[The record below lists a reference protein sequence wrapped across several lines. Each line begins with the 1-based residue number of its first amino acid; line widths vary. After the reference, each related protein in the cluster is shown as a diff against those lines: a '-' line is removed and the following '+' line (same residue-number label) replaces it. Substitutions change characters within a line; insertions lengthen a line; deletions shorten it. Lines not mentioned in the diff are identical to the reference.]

1 MIRNDIYEEFDEPTD
16 EELRLCERDLGD
28 PGLIDFSA
36 PAGISID
43 DPIQMYLK
51 EIAQVPPLSAKEE
64 EKLAARMAAGDE
76 EAKNRMTEANLRLV
90 VGIAKQYVDQGVLFQ
105 DLIQEGTLGL
115 MKAVDQF
122 DVQRGFRFSTY
133 AAWWIRQAITQTI
146 AEQAETVRIS
156 DHLVEATN
164 RQNEVTRELRRELG
178 REPTLAEIAGR
189 MDMSVDEV
197 QEIQK
202 ISEDA
207 ASLNTSAGEE
217 ENSQPRDAAQDEQ
230 EQAPAETPEQKVL
243 QEQLN
248 AVMTSLTDEEQQVLR
263 MRYGLDDGR
272 ARSQEAVAA
281 ELGLD
286 ADAVGQ
292 IEADAMAKLQQSD
305 PGSGFRGYVDDE

>member
-217 ENSQPRDAAQDEQ
+217 ENSRPRDAAQDEQ
-230 EQAPAETPEQKVL
+230 EPEPADTPEQKVL

-272 ARSQEAVAA
+272 DRSQEAVAE

-286 ADAVGQ
+286 ADAVGR

-305 PGSGFRGYVDDE
+305 SGSGFRGYVDDE